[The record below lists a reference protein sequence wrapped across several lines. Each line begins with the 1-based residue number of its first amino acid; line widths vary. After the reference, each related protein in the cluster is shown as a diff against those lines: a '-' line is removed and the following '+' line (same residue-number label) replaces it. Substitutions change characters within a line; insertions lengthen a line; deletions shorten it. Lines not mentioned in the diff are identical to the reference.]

1 METRRMIVALAASML
16 VFTVWMIV
24 GPLIIKEPKPAQTA
38 TTQPADEPATQATA
52 QGPDR
57 AEPDG
62 KTATEPSD
70 KSGTTVVEARSS
82 DDTTNPAT
90 AKAGAVPDPDEV
102 RVVQDSRH
110 RKELGTDDP
119 EGEYP
124 LLLRVMS
131 RGAGIAN
138 VDLAPVKIRYRNFP
152 PSDKR
157 ANLEEDPFDSY
168 DLLRPAEDDR
178 TGAEY
183 LSFVTEEV
191 NLLTQAKT
199 TSTARGSETAEK
211 DLPIGLGDKHW
222 TIEKTT
228 LDDCQKA
235 VCSIT
240 MEAGGKP
247 MLRVVKTY
255 TVCRGSYTVYM
266 DLAIESLDGKPHE
279 VIVTQRG
286 PINVH
291 QQDMRGDSRKVY
303 HAIQVGE
310 TINTGTTDRKA
321 TVNEVTDAEGK
332 TKLEVKPVFLPGKD
346 EEGNLLWAALGNQ
359 YFAAIMTPVIEK
371 DNDRLADSRE
381 ISATQVTHLTDNQGA
396 DENADLTFRCVS
408 KPLRIEPGA
417 KQELAFDLFLG
428 PKERDLFQN
437 PDEYPTYFE
446 RHYLATIHE
455 EYYSCVWTP
464 LAELMSKLLIGLHHY
479 VWPHNW
485 GLAII
490 ILVLVVR
497 VILHPITKKGQL
509 SMTRMQAKMLDLQPK
524 LDEIKKKY
532 GNDRNKLNTETMKLY
547 KEEGV
552 NPAGNMLGCLPLMLQ
567 MPIWVALW
575 ATLSNTI
582 ELRHASFMIIPGHWI
597 KDLSSPDA
605 LYRFSKPL
613 DMGFFQVET
622 FNLLPFLW
630 GISMV
635 LQQKLTPRPKPGRT
649 SEQLEQQQRMMYM
662 MAVLFTV
669 MFYSFPSGLTLY
681 IMASNFFGLI
691 EQWQIR
697 KHVEAEEEAGPA
709 KKATDEPNEPKKKKP
724 EGFFASIMKK
734 FEKFDQDQRAIK
746 GKKRKS

>member
-16 VFTVWMIV
+16 VFMVWMMV
-24 GPLIIKEPKPAQTA
+24 GPLIINEPTGGRTA
-38 TTQPADEPATQATA
+38 STQPAAAPTTTA
-52 QGPDR
+52 G
-57 AEPDG
+57 AEGARRDDAG
-62 KTATEPSD
+62 ARTATKPGSAVAAAD
-70 KSGTTVVEARSS
+70 EAKAP
-82 DDTTNPAT
+82 TKPAT
-90 AKAGAVPDPDEV
+90 ARAAAPDEFGDI

-110 RKELGTDDP
+110 QKELGNDDP
-119 EGEYP
+119 NGDYP
-124 LLLRVMS
+124 LLLLVKS

-138 VDLAPVKIRYRNFP
+138 ADLAPVKVRYRNFP
-152 PSDKR
+152 PGDKR
-157 ANLEEDPFDSY
+157 ADLEEDPYDSY
-168 DLLRPAEDDR
+168 DLLRPVTDDA
-178 TGAEY
+178 TGADY

-191 NLLTQAKT
+191 NLLVKGGT
-199 TSTARGSETAEK
+199 TSKAGESDAPEK
-211 DLPIGLGDKHW
+211 DLPIALGDKHW
-222 TIEKTT
+222 TIEKKTY
-228 LDDCQKA
+228 DDCQEA
-235 VCSIT
+235 VCSIVI
-240 MEAGGKP
+240 EAAGKP
-247 MLRVVKTY
+247 MLRVTKTY
-255 TVCRGSYTVYM
+255 TVFKGTDNYTVTM

-303 HAIQVGE
+303 HAITADEGYR
-310 TINTGTTDRKA
+310 TGIVNRSD
-321 TVNEVTDAEGK
+321 TVKEVTGDDGK
-332 TKLEVKPVFLPGKD
+332 TKLDLKPVFLPGKD
-346 EEGNLLWAALGNQ
+346 EDGELLWAALGNQ
-359 YFAAIMTPVIEK
+359 YFAAIVTPVIPK
-371 DNDRLADSRE
+371 DGNRVANSRQ
-381 ISATQVTHLTDNQGA
+381 ISATQVIHLTDNQGS
-396 DENADLTFRCVS
+396 DENADLTFRSVT
-408 KPLRIEPGA
+408 KPLRIEPGT
-417 KQELAFDLFLG
+417 KQHLAFDLFLG

-437 PDEYPTYFE
+437 PEEHPTYAE

-464 LAELMSKLLIGLHHY
+464 LAELMSNLLIGLHHY

-497 VILHPITKKGQL
+497 VILHPITKKGQM
-509 SMTRMQAKMLDLQPK
+509 SMTRMQARMMDLQPK

-547 KEEGV
+547 KEEGI
-552 NPAGNMLGCLPLMLQ
+552 NPASNMLGCLPLMLQ

-582 ELRHASFMIIPGHWI
+582 ELRHASFMVIPGHWI

-605 LYRFSKPL
+605 LYRFSKSL
-613 DMGFFQVET
+613 DMGFFQVESL
-622 FNLLPFLW
+622 NLLPFLW

-697 KHVEAEEEAGPA
+697 KHVEAEEAGKTA
-709 KKATDEPNEPKKKKP
+709 KTAKQPTEEPPKPKKKS
-724 EGFFASIMKK
+724 EGFFASMMKK
-734 FEKFDQDQRAIK
+734 VDKFDQDQRAIK
-746 GKKRKS
+746 GKKRKG